1 MLNFQGW
8 FLGFGMR
15 ITVYKE
21 ALVPWGVGEANADAY
36 ALTYGLSQLQLFAD
50 ID

>member
-8 FLGFGMR
+8 FFEFGVSL
-15 ITVYKE
+15 TVYEE
-21 ALVPWGVGEANADAY
+21 ALVPWGGGEGNADAY